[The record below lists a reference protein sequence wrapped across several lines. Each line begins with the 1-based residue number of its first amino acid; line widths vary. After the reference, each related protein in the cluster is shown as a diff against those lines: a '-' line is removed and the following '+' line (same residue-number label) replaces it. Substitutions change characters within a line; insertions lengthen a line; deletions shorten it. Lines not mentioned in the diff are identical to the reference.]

1 VDDELNIEGIDYCIG
16 SGTKDAI
23 LEMANDH
30 LVVFE
35 EQLDFMSKIKNL
47 SKQAQFIV
55 NLIINPNNELIKSV
69 NKKRKKRLT
78 KNDLKKV
85 LRSVGWKYSV
95 ISTIF
100 KEIEEFFHLKKKTD
114 IIDYKLRNIPE
125 GIQTKKLLKVKGTQI
140 MAKSKKEEKK
150 GGKKD
155 QSKVIAKY
163 AKELGVKVKK
173 GDTEQDTLDAL
184 LSAVQKNSRD
194 KKWRNDKKNQ
204 EMIDWY
210 NDTLEALENTSSGDN
225 DNNDDDSKGKK
236 SKKDK
241 KEVKKGKKES
251 SDNDD
256 NDDNDDDNNNDDD
269 NDDNDDNDDDNNNDD
284 DNDDNNND
292 NNNDDNDNDDNDNND
307 DSKGKGKKG
316 AKKEVK
322 KVKKESSD
330 NDNNND
336 DDNNNNDDNDD
347 DNDNNDNDNNND
359 DNDDNNN
366 NDNNNDDN
374 NNDDSKNTKTKKG
387 RKTMEKGVKKE
398 VKKSKE
404 KGVKKEVKKEVKK
417 GKEKEVKK
425 ETKKEVKKGKEKEG
439 KDKYGSKLGTNR
451 AKVNEFFVEGG
462 TIEELE
468 KKCKKAKI
476 NISLKEHISY
486 LEGRGITV
494 IAKGKGTEK
503 TYKLK

>member
-1 VDDELNIEGIDYCIG
+1 MDDELNIEGIDYCIG

-269 NDDNDDNDDDNNNDD
+269 NDDN
-284 DNDDNNND
+284 NND